1 MQRLVASSISVYVK
15 KHFRNSG
22 RDTQTNQIARRG
34 VRVLSETNDL
44 SLRPHK
50 LSRLSNDTIEHL
62 NCDGPFYW
70 SDGLQPEDIVICC
83 GSCNS
88 SRGAKK
94 LTEWFTTRYCI
105 EKNINAKTVA
115 APVRTYLRRADEV
128 KKLTKQN

>member
-1 MQRLVASSISVYVK
+1 MSKNIFEIPEEILKRIRSRDEDCVYCQK
-15 KHFRNSG
+15 PMIYPCDRTSY
-22 RDTQTNQIARRG
+22 RDSA
-34 VRVLSETNDL
+34 
-44 SLRPHK
+44 
-50 LSRLSNDTIEHL
+50 TIEHL

-105 EKNINAKTVA
+105 EKNINRENSSSA
-115 APVRTYLRRADEV
+115 R
-128 KKLTKQN
+128 